1 MRSLDYIFKPRS
13 IAVVGASRRI
23 GSIGREILHNLV
35 EYDYRGKVFPVNPK
49 ADFILSI
56 KAFPTVS
63 SIPDPVDLAIIVV
76 PRDQVL
82 GVVDDCGKKG
92 VKGLLVITSGF
103 SETGDEGRR
112 IEQELDERVER
123 YGMRMIGPNSMGIIN
138 TEPGV
143 HMDGTF
149 APTLPLAGRIGFLSQ
164 SGALGIA
171 ILNMARQHDIGFSFF
186 VSMGNKANVSNNDLL
201 DYWEDDPQTDL
212 ILMYLE
218 SFGNP
223 RRFMPIARRIS
234 KRKPIVV
241 VKSGRTLAGALAV
254 SSHTGALVS
263 RQGMDIAIDALLEQ
277 TGVIRL
283 DTVQE
288 MFDLTLGFSKNPLP
302 RGDRLGIL
310 TNAGGPA
317 ILATDAAINLGL
329 RVPRLSERTRAE
341 LRSLLPPEAAVHNPV
356 DMTPK
361 PDRSKYEACARLML
375 EDEEID
381 SLLVISVPP
390 IMVSAM
396 DIIMGI
402 EGLRRE
408 SSKPIL
414 AVVMAPEDFFEE
426 LNEKYPGHMAIYRFP
441 EPAVRALAAMEHCRR
456 WRDKPTG
463 SVSMF
468 PVQTRAAEKLLEE
481 VRREGR
487 SQLTAPEALRLL
499 ACYGIP
505 VAHSVV
511 AASPSEAVEAA
522 KDLRYPVV
530 LKAVV
535 ADLIHKTEVGGVV
548 TDIRTPEELEA
559 AARAMGETVSTARP
573 DRTGSS
579 GLLGFLVQEQVRGGR
594 ELIIGMLQDPSFG
607 PLVMFGLGGIYVE
620 TLRDVVFRVPPLTDL
635 DAQEMIRQIR
645 GFRLLEGVRGESPID
660 LPALAEVLQ
669 RFSQMVQE
677 LPEVAEIDIN
687 PFLVFPDAQNFC
699 AVDARVRLA
708 EGI

>member
-23 GSIGREILHNLV
+23 GSIGREILHNLIAF
-35 EYDYRGKVFPVNPK
+35 DYHGKVFPVNPK

-63 SIPDPVDLAIIVV
+63 SIPDRVDLAIIVV

-123 YGMRMIGPNSMGIIN
+123 YGMRMIGPNSMGIMN
-138 TEPGV
+138 TDLAV

-149 APTLPLAGRIGFLSQ
+149 APTLPLVGRIGFLSQ

-171 ILNMARQHDIGFSFF
+171 ILNMARRLDIGFSFF

-201 DYWEDDPQTDL
+201 EYWEDDLQTDL

-234 KRKPIVV
+234 KHKPIVV

-277 TGVIRL
+277 TGVIRV

-288 MFDLTLGFSKNPLP
+288 LFDLTLGFSKNPLP
-302 RGDRLGIL
+302 RGDRVGIL

-317 ILATDAAINLGL
+317 ILATDAAIHLGL
-329 RVPRLSERTRAE
+329 KVPKLSERTQAE
-341 LRSLLPPEAAVHNPV
+341 LRHLLPPEAAIHNPV
-356 DMTPK
+356 DMTPI
-361 PDRSKYEACARLML
+361 PDRSKYEACARLLL
-375 EDEEID
+375 EDDEID

-408 SSKPIL
+408 FAKPIL
-414 AVVMAPEDFFEE
+414 AVVMAPEDFFDA
-426 LNEKYPGHMAIYRFP
+426 LNDKFPGHMAIYHFP
-441 EPAVRALAAMEHCRR
+441 EPAVRTLAAMERHRQ
-456 WRDKPTG
+456 WRDEPLG
-463 SVSMF
+463 SVKMF
-468 PVQTRAAEKLLEE
+468 QVQTRAAEVLLAE

-487 SQLTAPEALRLL
+487 RQLTTPEALHLL
-499 ACYGIP
+499 ECYGLP
-505 VAHSVV
+505 VAKSV
-511 AASPSEAVEAA
+511 AAASAGEVVERA
-522 KDLRYPVV
+522 KSLRYPVV
-530 LKAVV
+530 LKAI
-535 ADLIHKTEVGGVV
+535 APDLVHKTEAGAVL
-548 TDIRTPEELEA
+548 TDIRTPEELA
-559 AARAMGETVSTARP
+559 AAASRMGESVSRAR
-573 DRTGSS
+573 S
-579 GLLGFLVQEQVRGGR
+579 GQAETSAPLGFLVQEHVRGGR
-594 ELIIGMLQDPSFG
+594 EVIIGMLQDPSFG
-607 PLVMFGLGGIYVE
+607 PLVMFGLGGVYVE

-635 DAQEMIRQIR
+635 DAEEMIRQIR
-645 GFRLLEGVRGESPID
+645 GYQLLEGVRGEAPID
-660 LPALAEVLQ
+660 LKALAEILQ

-677 LPEVAEIDIN
+677 LPQVAEIDIN
-687 PFLVFPDAQNFC
+687 PFMVFPNAGEFC

-708 EGI
+708 EES

>member
-1 MRSLDYIFKPRS
+1 MHSLDYIFKPRS

-82 GVVDDCGKKG
+82 SVVDDCGKKG

-241 VKSGRTLAGALAV
+241 VKSGRTLAGAL
-254 SSHTGALVS
+254 SSGWKVS
-263 RQGMDIAIDALLEQ
+263 RS
-277 TGVIRL
+277 TP
-283 DTVQE
+283 
-288 MFDLTLGFSKNPLP
+288 LG
-302 RGDRLGIL
+302 
-310 TNAGGPA
+310 
-317 ILATDAAINLGL
+317 
-329 RVPRLSERTRAE
+329 
-341 LRSLLPPEAAVHNPV
+341 
-356 DMTPK
+356 
-361 PDRSKYEACARLML
+361 
-375 EDEEID
+375 
-381 SLLVISVPP
+381 
-390 IMVSAM
+390 MVS
-396 DIIMGI
+396 
-402 EGLRRE
+402 
-408 SSKPIL
+408 IL
-414 AVVMAPEDFFEE
+414 
-426 LNEKYPGHMAIYRFP
+426 
-441 EPAVRALAAMEHCRR
+441 
-456 WRDKPTG
+456 
-463 SVSMF
+463 
-468 PVQTRAAEKLLEE
+468 
-481 VRREGR
+481 
-487 SQLTAPEALRLL
+487 
-499 ACYGIP
+499 
-505 VAHSVV
+505 
-511 AASPSEAVEAA
+511 
-522 KDLRYPVV
+522 
-530 LKAVV
+530 
-535 ADLIHKTEVGGVV
+535 
-548 TDIRTPEELEA
+548 
-559 AARAMGETVSTARP
+559 
-573 DRTGSS
+573 SS
-579 GLLGFLVQEQVRGGR
+579 G
-594 ELIIGMLQDPSFG
+594 
-607 PLVMFGLGGIYVE
+607 
-620 TLRDVVFRVPPLTDL
+620 
-635 DAQEMIRQIR
+635 
-645 GFRLLEGVRGESPID
+645 
-660 LPALAEVLQ
+660 
-669 RFSQMVQE
+669 
-677 LPEVAEIDIN
+677 
-687 PFLVFPDAQNFC
+687 
-699 AVDARVRLA
+699 
-708 EGI
+708 